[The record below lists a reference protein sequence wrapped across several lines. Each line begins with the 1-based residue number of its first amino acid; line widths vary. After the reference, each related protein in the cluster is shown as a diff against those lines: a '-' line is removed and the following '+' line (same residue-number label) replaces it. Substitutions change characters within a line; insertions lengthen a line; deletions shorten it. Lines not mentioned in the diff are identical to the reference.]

1 MTKSFALCFFLS
13 FMFLTS
19 LGRMKMAVEARYCT
33 DTWECDRVDRCSD
46 DCKHKHNGMGICYP
60 PIGPYVPSQCVC
72 IYNC

>member
-1 MTKSFALCFFLS
+1 
-13 FMFLTS
+13 
-19 LGRMKMAVEARYCT
+19 MAVEARYCT